1 MTKKKKKSKSPPKDG
16 QGLSTLIKVL
26 LFVSV
31 FLVIATFVEPS
42 PNSLKKTYSE
52 LKSAIKSGA
61 VKKVWLSPEL
71 IGAELSDAKKTA
83 WVAERIGDDPTL
95 IPLLEEKGVVYES
108 KMQINWLRDFLL
120 SWVLPIVFLLFIS
133 QFFFS
138 RLFKQGASTGVMSFG
153 KSRAKLVD
161 EDQKQKITFAD
172 VAGCDEVKE
181 ELQEIISFLKSS
193 DKYLAIGGKIP
204 KGVLLMGPP
213 GTGKTLIA
221 RAVAGEANVSFF
233 QISGSD
239 FVEMFVGIGAAR
251 VRDLFAEAQKK
262 SPCIVFIDELD
273 AVAKS
278 RGASAMPANDER
290 ENTLN
295 QILVEMDG
303 FDNHAGVIIM
313 AATNRPEVLDPAIL
327 RPGRFDRQ
335 ILVDRP
341 GLKGREEILKVH
353 TRKVKVAPGVDYKEL
368 ASRTPMFSGA
378 DLANLVNEAALLAV
392 RKGQTLVTRDCFE
405 EAIDR
410 VVAGLASK
418 SRILPESEKKTVA
431 YHEVGHAVVAHFSG
445 SDDKVHRISIIPR
458 TSGALGFTM
467 QIPEEER
474 HLLTVQQLRTKI
486 RTLLGGRAAE
496 KVFIGEVT
504 TGAHDDLK
512 RASEIIR
519 RMIAEFG
526 MSETLGLVSLGQQ
539 SAMYEGNPFVRNE
552 YASISESVAQALDAE
567 MKKILDEE
575 FQFACEILRDKSSMV
590 EKMVKVLLDKETIE
604 SQEIHAL
611 LGPSKI
617 RVQENIAELPLP
629 KLPHSP
635 EATV

>member
-1 MTKKKKKSKSPPKDG
+1 MARKKKTASQKNSPKAG
-16 QGLSTLIKVL
+16 YSTALKIL
-26 LFVSV
+26 LFVSA
-31 FLVIATFVEPS
+31 FLVMATFFEPS
-42 PNSLKKTYSE
+42 TETTKKTYSE
-52 LKSAIKSGA
+52 IKNAIKDGQ
-61 VKKVWLSPEL
+61 VKKVWMSPDT
-71 IGAELSDAKKTA
+71 IGAEFNDTKKHS
-83 WVAERIGDDPTL
+83 WVAERVDNDTTL
-95 IPLLEEKGVVYES
+95 IPLLEEKNVAYES
-108 KMQINWLRDFLL
+108 KLQANWVKDFFL
-120 SWVLPIVFLLFIS
+120 SWVLPIIFLLFIS
-133 QFFFS
+133 QIFFS
-138 RLFKQGASTGVMSFG
+138 RMFKQGTSTGIMSFG

-161 EDQKQKITFAD
+161 DDQKKRITFVD

-181 ELQEIISFLKSS
+181 ELQEIISFLKSPE
-193 DKYLAIGGKIP
+193 KYLAIGGTIP

-239 FVEMFVGIGAAR
+239 FVEMFVGVGAAR

-278 RGASAMPANDER
+278 RGMGALSTNDER
-290 ENTLN
+290 ESTLN

-303 FDNHAGVIIM
+303 FNNHAGVIIM

-341 GLKGREEILKVH
+341 ALKGREEILKVH
-353 TRKVKVAPGVDYKEL
+353 AKKVKLTDGIDFKEL

-392 RKGQTLVTRDCFE
+392 RKGLTVVTKECFE
-405 EAIDR
+405 DAIDR

-418 SRILPESEKKTVA
+418 SRILPDSEKKTVA
-431 YHEVGHAVVAHFSG
+431 YHEIGHAVVSHFSG
-445 SDDKVHRISIIPR
+445 SSDKVHRISIIPR

-474 HLLTVQQLRTKI
+474 HLLTVKQLRIKI

-519 RMIAEFG
+519 RMVGEFG
-526 MSETLGLVSLGQQ
+526 MSETLGLVSLGQK
-539 SAMYEGNPFVRNE
+539 SELYEGNPFVKNE
-552 YASISESVAQALDAE
+552 YAPVSEKVAEAVDAE

-575 FQFACEILRDKSSMV
+575 FEMACTLLKQNSHVV
-590 EKMVKVLLDKETIE
+590 EKMVQILLEKETIE
-604 SQEIHAL
+604 NTEIAAL
-611 LGPSKI
+611 FNETYVEAVSTPP
-617 RVQENIAELPLP
+617 RF
-629 KLPHSP
+629 SP
-635 EATV
+635 EVST